1 MIYIYK
7 HIYAKDIL
15 NHILK
20 KLINFELIAKN
31 NFQFLQDLLTYIVQK
46 GETEKADE
54 FVSVFQ
60 EMLPEDKKENVM
72 TIAELFEKRGYEKG
86 VLAAEM
92 LKKQGYEKGVQSGKL
107 EIARKLLSS
116 GSDIKTVSE
125 ITDLSIYE
133 IKSLID

>member
-1 MIYIYK
+1 M
-7 HIYAKDIL
+7 
-15 NHILK
+15 
-20 KLINFELIAKN
+20 
-31 NFQFLQDLLTYIVQK
+31 LTYIVQK

-54 FVSVFQ
+54 LVSVFQ

-92 LKKQGYEKGVQSGKL
+92 LKKQGYEKGVQSGKQEGKLEGKL
-107 EIARKLLSS
+107 EIAKKLLSS

-125 ITDLSIYE
+125 ITDLSISE
-133 IKSLID
+133 IKNLID

>member
-1 MIYIYK
+1 M
-7 HIYAKDIL
+7 
-15 NHILK
+15 
-20 KLINFELIAKN
+20 
-31 NFQFLQDLLTYIVQK
+31 LTYIVQK

-54 FVSVFQ
+54 LVSVFQ

-125 ITDLSIYE
+125 ITDLSISE